1 MTDLPQLP
9 THADEYLASLDPV
22 GLIDLMIHDEDRVP
36 RNVIDECAR
45 RSDAMIEHLADL
57 VADDIDGQTEG
68 AGKWWLKM
76 HAVMILGLISTE
88 RAGLLLVKFMR
99 SMSCKEG
106 EDSNGLQDWLAGYW
120 PALFHN
126 KPESVLPILREF
138 CHDRAVN
145 WYIRVNAIDAVV
157 AAALSQGSNELELA
171 LEWLAGIVADE
182 DEDWS
187 LRLCAGNTLLDF
199 PRVQHRPL
207 LDDMAARQGFL
218 GVHFAPNDVQK
229 AYTAMQDEASWERF
243 NDPWKFYLPGEIAA
257 RQQRWGE
264 EDAENDP
271 VAWDEDYS
279 FSGNEFL
286 DDGYPFEEPYV
297 RAVPKIGRNDPCP
310 CGSGKKYKKC
320 CLDADEAKGEIF

>member
-9 THADEYLASLDPV
+9 AHADEYLASLDPS
-22 GLIDLMIHDEDRVP
+22 GLIDLMIRDEDRVP
-36 RNVIDECAR
+36 RNVIDACAR
-45 RSDAMIEHLADL
+45 RSDTMTDHLADL
-57 VADDIDGQTEG
+57 IADDDDGQTEG
-68 AGKWWLKM
+68 TGKWWLKL

-88 RAGLLLVKFMR
+88 RASLLLVKFMR

-106 EDSNGLQDWLAGYW
+106 EDSDGLQDWLAGYW

-157 AAALSQGSNELELA
+157 AAARCQGSNELELA

-182 DEDWS
+182 DEDWN
-187 LRLCAGNTLLDF
+187 LRLCSGNTLLDF
-199 PRVQHRPL
+199 PRIQHRPL

-218 GVHFAPNDVQK
+218 GVHFSQNDVQK
-229 AYTAMQDEASWERF
+229 AYEAMQDTANWDRF

-257 RQQRWGE
+257 RQQRWAG
-264 EDAENDP
+264 EDAENDAD
-271 VAWDEDYS
+271 VGDGDYNY
-279 FSGNEFL
+279 NEPFL
-286 DDGYPFEEPYV
+286 PETYV
-297 RAVPKIGRNDPCP
+297 RPEPKIGRNDTCP

-320 CLDADEAKGEIF
+320 CLDKDEVDDIF